1 MLTKTALLLR
11 VMNSADYS
19 SQAIRNEVLSLT
31 SEGYVLRFATHT
43 LGGKAIAKLF
53 HATNGNT
60 MVISTTGNQI
70 TLKKNGKIV
79 KQYEV

>member
-1 MLTKTALLLR
+1 MS
-11 VMNSADYS
+11 NADYS

-60 MVISTTGNQI
+60 MVISATGNQI
-70 TLKKNGKIV
+70 TLKKNGKTI